1 MLCSKDQRSTMCTWR
16 EILVLIWNIMYVC
29 MNDRGEEREEGL
41 LCVSVV
47 MREVVV
53 YLEDNRNTV
62 GASWM
67 CSTWLLRGTF
77 PVA

>member
-1 MLCSKDQRSTMCTWR
+1 
-16 EILVLIWNIMYVC
+16 

-67 CSTWLLRGTF
+67 CSTWLPRGTF

>member
-1 MLCSKDQRSTMCTWR
+1 
-16 EILVLIWNIMYVC
+16 

-47 MREVVV
+47 MGREVVV

-67 CSTWLLRGTF
+67 CSTWLPRGTF